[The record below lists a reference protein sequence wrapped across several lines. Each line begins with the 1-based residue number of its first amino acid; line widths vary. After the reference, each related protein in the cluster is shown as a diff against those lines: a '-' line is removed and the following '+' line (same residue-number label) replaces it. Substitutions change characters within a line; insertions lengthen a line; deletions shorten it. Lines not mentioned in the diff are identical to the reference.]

1 MATVLI
7 TGSTSGI
14 GLGIAEQF
22 AKAGYNVVFNGLE
35 DNGAEIAANVAKE
48 HGVQT
53 MFSDA
58 NMLDPKQIKQMI
70 DEAKQKF
77 GTIDVLI
84 NNAGIQYVAPID
96 EFPAA
101 KWNAIIGINLSS
113 LFILHKPFGQT

>member
-84 NNAGIQYVAPID
+84 IMLV
-96 EFPAA
+96 FSMLR
-101 KWNAIIGINLSS
+101 LSMNFLLQNGMLLS
-113 LFILHKPFGQT
+113 ESI